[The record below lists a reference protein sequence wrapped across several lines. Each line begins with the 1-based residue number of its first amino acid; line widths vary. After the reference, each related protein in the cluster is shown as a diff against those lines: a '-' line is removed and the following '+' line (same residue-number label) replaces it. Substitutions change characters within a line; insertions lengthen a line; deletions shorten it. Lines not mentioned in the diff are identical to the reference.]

1 MVQLNLIPK
10 PNLNTK
16 LRINSKVILSIKM
29 LQMSN
34 EELQSFIKQEAE
46 KNPLIILKKNKLYN
60 NEVNYDEGKKQSIK
74 EWLYQQSSIFLQAL
88 KLEK

>member
-10 PNLNTK
+10 PNLKTK
-16 LRINSKVILSIKM
+16 LRINSKIILSIKM

-46 KNPLIILKKNKLYN
+46 KNPLIILKKNK
-60 NEVNYDEGKKQSIK
+60 
-74 EWLYQQSSIFLQAL
+74 F
-88 KLEK
+88 

>member
-1 MVQLNLIPK
+1 
-10 PNLNTK
+10 
-16 LRINSKVILSIKM
+16 M

-60 NEVNYDEGKKQSIK
+60 NEVNYR
-74 EWLYQQSSIFLQAL
+74 
-88 KLEK
+88 